1 MFQAYA
7 VGSSKYQQEDSDLE
21 EEEEY
26 DYDYIWADYSDTS
39 LHYAGDAGNSSDTAA
54 RINFA
59 KYGAGAGAGQ
69 AVDIERLPGGIYCD
83 LVSSL
88 AERCGRA
95 SLLEAWRYSG
105 DLVTS
110 ASKEEILAAVNLL
123 EASPWTGHAQDY
135 TQLLGGLTR
144 NSSGHVVAATTAL
157 MLWSLAVPANTT
169 VVESQGSGVEL
180 ELGDLTSL
188 RWEES
193 FVEVSLGQSSSE
205 YEVRPHTEAA
215 VEVRLSLL
223 RSCPMLSA
231 ATAMSLLMPSSS
243 MGS

>member
-7 VGSSKYQQEDSDLE
+7 VGSSKYQQEDSDLA

-39 LHYAGDAGNSSDTAA
+39 LHYAGNTENSSESAA

-110 ASKEEILAAVNLL
+110 ASREEILAAVNLL

-193 FVEVSLGQSSSE
+193 FVEVSLGQSSSG

>member
-1 MFQAYA
+1 MYPKKAKNVQGDF
-7 VGSSKYQQEDSDLE
+7 VFIVNDDL
-21 EEEEY
+21 Y
-26 DYDYIWADYSDTS
+26 
-39 LHYAGDAGNSSDTAA
+39 
-54 RINFA
+54 R
-59 KYGAGAGAGQ
+59 Q

-110 ASKEEILAAVNLL
+110 ASREEILAAVNLL

-243 MGS
+243 MVS